1 MKTILE
7 TKNLSKIFKSKSSW
21 FKKEKKVHAVT
32 DINISLKENEI
43 FPI

>member
-21 FKKEKKVHAVT
+21 FEKEKKFMQLQT
-32 DINISLKENEI
+32 
-43 FPI
+43 